1 MEEHSSRLGFQK
13 DELTTRNSR
22 MLSSDLIIEQL
33 KLRNIGV
40 VGRREDDTIRYW
52 SEVGVYLV
60 GWRTSV
66 MYYEIGW
73 KY

>member
-1 MEEHSSRLGFQK
+1 MEEHSSRLGFQE

>member
-1 MEEHSSRLGFQK
+1 
-13 DELTTRNSR
+13 